1 MYLLNLELIKNKNL
15 TQKAFFL
22 HMKGAR
28 PRFTRAI
35 TQPLSTLDVSLAAEL
50 TSKSS
55 VTEKPSAKPGFDS
68 SISYFL
74 ACIGIL

>member
-1 MYLLNLELIKNKNL
+1 
-15 TQKAFFL
+15 
-22 HMKGAR
+22 MKGAR

-35 TQPLSTLDVSLAAEL
+35 TQPLSTFDVSLAAEL
-50 TSKSS
+50 TSKSL